1 MSIAFG
7 KTEKKIYQNET
18 RKKKIKKRIDVD
30 KEICDY
36 IDYKGFTAAIKK
48 YGEKRVYLAL

>member
-48 YGEKRVYLAL
+48 YGEKRVYLSL